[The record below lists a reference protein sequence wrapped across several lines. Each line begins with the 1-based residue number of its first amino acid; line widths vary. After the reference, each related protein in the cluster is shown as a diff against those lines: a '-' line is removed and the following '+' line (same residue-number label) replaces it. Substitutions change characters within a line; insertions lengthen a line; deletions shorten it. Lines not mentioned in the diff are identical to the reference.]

1 MIEAL
6 KAMGDHLPG
15 VDTPCLN
22 ELQQLLRTKVP
33 AGHQAASDLLMTH
46 TATPLYAR
54 NLNELARPQVVHVAD
69 NATRLQHGNHLS
81 HSVHIAAGNN
91 NAIDAL
97 TVGVVQN
104 LLYDIAF
111 AIVNNLRCSVL
122 ESQIAAALA

>member
-15 VDTPCLN
+15 VNTPCLN
-22 ELQQLLRTKVP
+22 ELQQLLGTKAP
-33 AGHQAASDLLMTH
+33 TGHQAAPDLLMAH

-54 NLNELARPQVVHVAD
+54 NLNELSRSQVVHVAD
-69 NATRLQHGNHLS
+69 NSTWLQHGNRLD
-81 HSVHIAAGNN
+81 HSVHIAAGDND
-91 NAIDAL
+91 AIDTL

-111 AIVNNLRCSVL
+111 AIVNNLRCPVL
-122 ESQIAAALA
+122 KGQIAAALA